1 MEVYSK
7 DCSKANRFSRTQQRR
22 TFLMVE
28 CACVV
33 SSTLQVLG
41 FSFSTT
47 EVI

>member
-7 DCSKANRFSRTQQRR
+7 DCSKANRFGRTRQRR

-33 SSTLQVLG
+33 SSTLNVLG